1 MRAAA
6 EILDLTPYLDRKPKE
21 MSGGQC
27 QRVALGRAI
36 VRDPKV
42 FLLDE
47 PLSNLDAKLR
57 ASMRTEISR
66 LHQRLGTTFI
76 YVTHDQVE
84 AMTMGTRIVVMKD
97 GFVQQIDA
105 PVDLYNNPKNKFVA
119 GFIGTPQMNFFDAE
133 LKRDGDKYTVEV
145 CGEQVKLTEDKQ
157 AALLRNGVPA
167 GPVTLGIRPEHI
179 VLAKTG
185 GIPARVDVSEMMGSS
200 VHLHLTAAGHDAVV
214 IVPTLELDAI
224 PSYGQQVSLELH
236 EDSIH
241 LFDRETEKSLL
252 L

>member
-1 MRAAA
+1 M
-6 EILDLTPYLDRKPKE
+6 
-21 MSGGQC
+21 
-27 QRVALGRAI
+27 
-36 VRDPKV
+36 
-42 FLLDE
+42 
-47 PLSNLDAKLR
+47 
-57 ASMRTEISR
+57 
-66 LHQRLGTTFI
+66 
-76 YVTHDQVE
+76 
-84 AMTMGTRIVVMKD
+84 
-97 GFVQQIDA
+97 
-105 PVDLYNNPKNKFVA
+105 
-119 GFIGTPQMNFFDAE
+119 
-133 LKRDGDKYTVEV
+133 
-145 CGEQVKLTEDKQ
+145 KLTEDKQ
-157 AALLRNGVPA
+157 AALLRNDVKS